1 MLEVDMKR
9 FNTQGDSPSKWKRI
23 IGPVDDSDSSSSS
36 SFDES
41 KYLLMLTFVVV
52 QNIVVYGRNNVNS
65 FNCVV
70 L

>member
-1 MLEVDMKR
+1 MKR

-41 KYLLMLTFVVV
+41 KYLLFVTFYDFT
-52 QNIVVYGRNNVNS
+52 QMCRLLFYRKNLNS
-65 FNCVV
+65 LNCLV